1 MHIHA
6 SCGVPGSVEQFALQ
20 TRCSNQPEELSSALG
35 CPEQG
40 QPGASQEPFPGQTLL
55 PAGAWLAVGRSQPL
69 PQVGSGIGG
78 GKIIS
83 AFREL
88 RFGVL
93 SSQPCVRNGIREEV
107 KEGTHQGVTLF
118 NKPRGIAGKGQ
129 VFECLC

>member
-1 MHIHA
+1 M
-6 SCGVPGSVEQFALQ
+6 
-20 TRCSNQPEELSSALG
+20 
-35 CPEQG
+35 
-40 QPGASQEPFPGQTLL
+40 L

-69 PQVGSGIGG
+69 PQVGSGVGG

-93 SSQPCVRNGIREEV
+93 SSQPCVRDGIREEV

-129 VFECLC
+129 VFEHLC